1 MGEAGSTLT
10 CPPQERRSS
19 WKDMMSQNTVER
31 VPVTLVAGFL
41 GSGKTTLVNRILSAQ
56 HAQRIAVIV
65 NEFGEV
71 GIDGRLVVGVEENV
85 VQLSNGCL
93 CCTVRGDL
101 VTTVHDLLARRREA
115 AEAVPFDRILIEASG
130 LASPGPAVQTL
141 LADRSLA
148 AQCRIDGVITLVNA
162 PYIVRQLQEH
172 PEASAQL
179 GYADHVIVNHCDQ
192 CDAETL
198 AAVEGAVLACN
209 PHVTME
215 KTSHADV
222 AIPAL
227 LQMRTWE
234 MVTPRLMPSHA
245 AGSDLQP
252 HIHDGH
258 EHTEPHTCGV
268 STLTLR
274 MDVPLDLTR
283 LKLWLLFIVKR
294 RSHELMRFKG
304 ILRCQNQAA
313 AVIVQGVYQWVELR
327 QGHEA
332 APAESVLVLIGRHLD
347 AEELRREWADCRAR
361 A

>member
-1 MGEAGSTLT
+1 
-10 CPPQERRSS
+10 
-19 WKDMMSQNTVER
+19 MMRQNTAER

-41 GSGKTTLVNRILSAQ
+41 GSGKATLVNRILSTQ
-56 HAQRIAVIV
+56 HDQRIAVIV

-101 VTTVHDLLARRREA
+101 VTTLHALLARRREA
-115 AEAVPFDRILIEASG
+115 MEMVPFDHLLIEASG

-141 LADRSLA
+141 LADPGLA

-162 PYIVRQLQEH
+162 PHIVRQLREH

-179 GYADHVIVNHCDQ
+179 GYADHIIVNHCDQ
-192 CDAETL
+192 CDATGL
-198 AAVEGAVLACN
+198 AAAEGAIRTYN
-209 PHVTME
+209 PHATME
-215 KTSHADV
+215 TTSQAQV
-222 AIPAL
+222 EIPAL

-234 MVTPRLMPSHA
+234 TGLPRFV
-245 AGSDLQP
+245 QP
-252 HIHDGH
+252 HALEDGGQPHMHDGYA
-258 EHTEPHTCGV
+258 HTEPHTCDV

-274 MDVPLDLTR
+274 TAAPLDLNR
-283 LKLWLLFIVKR
+283 LKLWLLFIIKR

-327 QGHEA
+327 QGQEV
-332 APAESVLVLIGRHLD
+332 APEESVLVLIGRHLD
-347 AEELRREWADCRAR
+347 TAELQQEWADCRAR
-361 A
+361 M

>member
-1 MGEAGSTLT
+1 
-10 CPPQERRSS
+10 
-19 WKDMMSQNTVER
+19 MMRQNTAER
-31 VPVTLVAGFL
+31 IPVTLVAGFL
-41 GSGKTTLVNRILSAQ
+41 GSGKTTLVNRILSTQ
-56 HAQRIAVIV
+56 HDQRIAVIV

-101 VTTVHDLLARRREA
+101 VTTLHALLARRREA
-115 AEAVPFDRILIEASG
+115 VETVPFDRLLIEASG

-141 LADRSLA
+141 LADPGLA

-162 PYIVRQLQEH
+162 PHIVQQLREH

-179 GYADHVIVNHCDQ
+179 GYADHIIVNHRDQ
-192 CDAETL
+192 CDAAGL
-198 AAVEGAVLACN
+198 AAAEGAIRTCN
-209 PHVTME
+209 PHATME
-215 KTSHADV
+215 ATSHAQV
-222 AIPAL
+222 EIPAL

-234 MVTPRLMPSHA
+234 TGLPRFV
-245 AGSDLQP
+245 QP
-252 HIHDGH
+252 HAPESGGQPHTHDGYA
-258 EHTEPHTCGV
+258 HTEPHTCDV

-274 MDVPLDLTR
+274 TAAPLDLNR

-294 RSHELMRFKG
+294 RSHEIMRFKG

-327 QGHEA
+327 QGQEIG
-332 APAESVLVLIGRHLD
+332 PEESVLVLIGRHLD
-347 AEELRREWADCRAR
+347 AAELQQEWANCRAR
-361 A
+361 V